1 MAMITMVCPNCGG
14 QAQIEAGRSV
24 MCPYCGK
31 ELSEIESAG
40 AFAYAP
46 EKKQDVQFAQPDVQ
60 FAPPPVPDLMQ
71 MQQPAVQQ
79 PAAMPVPVQQEQFM
93 TQQPLYYTPDQL
105 RIAQNKRKNWHI
117 MNSAL
122 IGLQSLMMAV
132 GILLTESESR
142 FGVPLILTWLLTT
155 FGFGAVSGIS
165 RPDDAYIEKKPFCKS
180 RFGQGVTQ
188 FWMGAAISAVV
199 GGILFAILAG
209 LLGML

>member
-1 MAMITMVCPNCGG
+1 MALITMVCPNCGG

-31 ELSEIESAG
+31 ELSEIESAS

-46 EKKQDVQFAQPDVQ
+46 EMQQNVQ
-60 FAPPPVPDLMQ
+60 FAPPPAPDLMQ
-71 MQQPAVQQ
+71 MQQSVLQQQTAVQQ
-79 PAAMPVPVQQEQFM
+79 PAVMPVPVQQEQFM

-105 RIAQNKRKNWHI
+105 RAAQNKRKNWHI

-122 IGLQSLMMAV
+122 IGLQSLMMAF

-188 FWMGAAISAVV
+188 FWMGAAISSAV